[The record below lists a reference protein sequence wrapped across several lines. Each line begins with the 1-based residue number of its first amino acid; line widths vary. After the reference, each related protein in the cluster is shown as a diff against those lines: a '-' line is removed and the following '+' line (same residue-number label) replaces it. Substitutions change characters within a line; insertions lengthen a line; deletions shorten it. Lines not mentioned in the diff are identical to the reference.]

1 MEVSGQLNIPVIL
14 TSLLTIKDSFH
25 GNGCV
30 RDWVGPKDRTGRFGE
45 ALTRAERKIC
55 CCENI
60 FLTHNITV
68 RIFGEVHDLV

>member
-25 GNGCV
+25 GNRYV
-30 RDWVGPKDRTGRFGE
+30 RDWMGPKGRTERFGE
-45 ALTRAERKIC
+45 ALATAERKIC

-60 FLTHNITV
+60 FQTHKNTV
-68 RIFGEVHDLV
+68 RIFSEVHDLV